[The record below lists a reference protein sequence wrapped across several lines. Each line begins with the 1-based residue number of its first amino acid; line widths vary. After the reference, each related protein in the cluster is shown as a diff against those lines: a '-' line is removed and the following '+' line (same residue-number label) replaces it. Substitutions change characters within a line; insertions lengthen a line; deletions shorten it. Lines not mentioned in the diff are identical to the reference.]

1 MERKAKPG
9 RSREDRVKRGH
20 EIKDN
25 LKKSFHKS
33 NISGCLLILSA
44 VCTWQITDNIAQK
57 WYNIILLADLFHLI
71 GNYIL
76 WPAVWWLEALQWKGA
91 DENPADNGGL
101 QLSEWRSEVERRA
114 ISMQRLLEKGII
126 WEWRGRRLG
135 CFLSRTQECRAGG
148 SQLVC
153 LYAYWC
159 VCARQESL
167 TPTDS
172 GSSYQ
177 GLNRGVWRGENC
189 GVGVW
194 VCAHSNPTPTSPI
207 LALVRFTHK
216 KNIT

>member
-1 MERKAKPG
+1 M
-9 RSREDRVKRGH
+9 
-20 EIKDN
+20 
-25 LKKSFHKS
+25 
-33 NISGCLLILSA
+33 
-44 VCTWQITDNIAQK
+44 
-57 WYNIILLADLFHLI
+57 
-71 GNYIL
+71 
-76 WPAVWWLEALQWKGA
+76 
-91 DENPADNGGL
+91 
-101 QLSEWRSEVERRA
+101 ERRA

-216 KNIT
+216 KKHYLTLMLDGEEGNYERSNCPKMCQKWK